1 MRAALAVALALT
13 VLGASAC
20 AQSKPDTQTP
30 PPGHSEPAPVSP
42 ALAAQLDQARA
53 ATAKYAV
60 DLAGA
65 QAAGYKIITKMM
77 PGMGYHYLNPD
88 VQGFDITKPAILV
101 YQRHGDSWELGAL
114 EWVWPETPASP
125 PLEGATYGS
134 FDAACH
140 FADGTFVAAAAE
152 KDCAALTPE
161 TGVAFGFWHPK
172 LVTLHVWLWEHNPAG
187 LYSPTNP
194 LVPREG

>member
-77 PGMGYHYLNPD
+77 PGMGYHYLNP
-88 VQGFDITKPAILV
+88 
-101 YQRHGDSWELGAL
+101 
-114 EWVWPETPASP
+114 
-125 PLEGATYGS
+125 
-134 FDAACH
+134 
-140 FADGTFVAAAAE
+140 
-152 KDCAALTPE
+152 
-161 TGVAFGFWHPK
+161 
-172 LVTLHVWLWEHNPAG
+172 
-187 LYSPTNP
+187 
-194 LVPREG
+194 